1 MRLAMARRLG
11 GLDGLRGIAV
21 LAVVGFHLDPGLLP
35 GGFLGV
41 DIFFVISGFLITRL
55 LLVEFADT
63 GRIRLGQFYRRR
75 FRRLFPAVFVLLVA
89 VCLSALVWRDQL
101 TALLASVG
109 SSLGYVTNWWL
120 ILDRQ
125 SYFVASGRPPMLQH
139 LWSLAI
145 EEQYYL
151 LWPVLIVVLIRR
163 SQAHAAASDPAR
175 RELVSQVMWVALA
188 LAVMSTLAMAA
199 VAVATG
205 VPYASDSSRVY
216 FGTDTHSMGLLLG
229 SAAGARSV
237 LRGKRSAPA
246 HARARW
252 LTDWVGL
259 GCLAVLLWQLRQLNE
274 FVPGLYRGGF
284 LAIDGLAVVVVL
296 VAIRPASQLGRLLDA
311 RALRWIGSRS
321 YSIYLWHWPVV
332 VVTRPGI
339 DLQGPQPL
347 LNLLRVGLILALA
360 ELSYRYVEVPLRAR
374 SSPIRPAEPSVVR
387 RPLVAALPV
396 VLVATCVALLLASAL
411 PGSTGQATAV
421 EPVRRSPP
429 VTVLMASPVP
439 SLIPSRA
446 PALRPVP
453 VPVADPVAASAVR
466 LALSAFGDSVLLGAR
481 EALIAQHPQT
491 MVDAVVG
498 RRAYDVLNDV
508 VTALQA
514 RQLRPVVVIGTG
526 NNGIIDPAQLDR
538 TLALLHDRRRVVLI
552 NDRVARNW
560 QDLNNQTLA
569 KAAARGGNVVLLDW
583 HQLSEP
589 HPEWLAGDGLH
600 LTPAGVAAYVGL
612 VLAAAS

>member
-1 MRLAMARRLG
+1 MRLGVAERLG

-21 LAVVGFHLDPGLLP
+21 LAVVAFHLDPGLLP

-41 DIFFVISGFLITRL
+41 DIFFVLSGFLITRL
-55 LLVEFADT
+55 LLVEFMDT
-63 GRIRLGQFYRRR
+63 GTLRLGRFYRRR
-75 FRRLFPAVFVLLVA
+75 SRRLLPAVLVLMVA
-89 VCLSALVWRDQL
+89 VCLGALVWRDEL
-101 TALLASVG
+101 TTLRASVG

-151 LWPVLIVVLIRR
+151 LWPVLLVVLIRR
-163 SQAHAAASDPAR
+163 SRSHEAGGAAAR
-175 RELVSQVMWVALA
+175 RELVRQVLRVALA
-188 LAVMSTLAMAA
+188 LAVVSTLAMAA

-229 SAAGARSV
+229 SAAGARSLLLRKRSVRTHV
-237 LRGKRSAPA
+237 LR
-246 HARARW
+246 RW
-252 LTDWVGL
+252 LTDGVGL
-259 GCLAVLLWQLRQLNE
+259 GCLAALLWQLRHLNE
-274 FVPGLYRGGF
+274 FVPELYRGGF
-284 LAIDGLAVVVVL
+284 LAIDGLAVLVVL
-296 VAIRPASQLGRLLDA
+296 AATRPASQLGRLLDA
-311 RALRWIGSRS
+311 PALRWIGSRS

-339 DLQGPQPL
+339 DLQGPPFL
-347 LNLLRVGLILALA
+347 LNLLRVCLILALA

-374 SSPIRPAEPSVVR
+374 RSPGPAQPSVVR
-387 RPLVAALPV
+387 RRLVTALPV
-396 VLVATCVALLLASAL
+396 ALVATCVALLLASGL

-421 EPVRRSPP
+421 EPVRHGP
-429 VTVLMASPVP
+429 TVVRPAP
-439 SLIPSRA
+439 SLTLTTKAPLLQPVSIPS
-446 PALRPVP
+446 
-453 VPVADPVAASAVR
+453 VAGAVHP
-466 LALSAFGDSVLLGAR
+466 ALSAFGDSVLLGAR
-481 EALIAQHPQT
+481 EALQAHQPQT
-491 MVDAVVG
+491 VVNAVVG
-498 RRAYDVLNDV
+498 RQAYDVLNDV

-514 RQLRPVVVIGTG
+514 RQLRALVVIDTG

-538 TLALLHDRRRVVLI
+538 TLALLHDRSKVVLV